1 MSRTKIVVTL
11 GPASSS
17 PEVIRA
23 MLQEGASVFRIN
35 TSHADEEEVRLL
47 TKRIRRAQRETG
59 KLAAILIDL
68 RGPKI
73 RLTSLPSTIEAHPGQ
88 TLKLR
93 FVAGDEPV
101 DSDLAISGE
110 ELAGD
115 LRVGDELVIGDGEAA
130 LRVSK
135 NLGGGA
141 FLTEVIRPGPIR
153 SHKGVAIHGRAW
165 SAAPLTDQDRAM
177 INLALELRAD
187 FVAMSFVRS
196 ADDLR
201 LCRKLLAHPDIP
213 VKLIAKV
220 EEPQA
225 VEHIEEIVAE
235 ADGVM
240 VARGDLGVKM
250 TLEEV
255 PLIQKRIIRLCNR
268 AARPVITA
276 TQMLESMVE
285 QEVPTRAEVSDVANA
300 ILDGSDAV
308 MLSGETSVGK
318 HPVEAVS
325 TMRRIA
331 EAVESHMSYTHRAL
345 RSLRELDPNYPIA
358 ETMCRAAVHSAHL
371 LEASCIVV
379 PTASGFSA
387 RMVSRMR
394 PTLPVFAPTFSPFT
408 ARQLCLS
415 FGITPILTD
424 LRIRAEED
432 LVPQLRQVLPEEML
446 RPGSRVVFVGALPY
460 GGRGKTNFVKVEE
473 ISPEKG

>member
-23 MLQEGASVFRIN
+23 MMEAGASVFRIN
-35 TSHADEEEVRLL
+35 TSHAGREEVRLL
-47 TKRIRRAQRETG
+47 VKRIRMAERETG
-59 KLAAILIDL
+59 RLAAILIDL
-68 RGPKI
+68 QGPKI
-73 RLTSLPSTIEAHPGQ
+73 RLTSLPAPLEALPGKS
-88 TLKLR
+88 LKLR

-101 DSDLAISGE
+101 DADLAIRGE
-110 ELAGD
+110 ELSGD
-115 LRVGDELVIGDGEAA
+115 LRVGDLLVIGDGEVA

-135 NLGGGA
+135 NLGGNA
-141 FLTEVIRPGPIR
+141 FLTEVVRPGTIR
-153 SHKGVAIHGRAW
+153 SHKGVSIHGRGW
-165 SAAPLTDQDRAM
+165 STAPLTDQDREM
-177 INLALELRAD
+177 IQLARALE
-187 FVAMSFVRS
+187 VCYIAMSFVRT
-196 ADDLR
+196 AEDLR
-201 LCRKLLAHPDIP
+201 LCRSLMGGDESPIR
-213 VKLIAKV
+213 LIAKV

-225 VEHIEEIVAE
+225 VENIEEIVAE

-250 TLEEV
+250 NLEEV

-268 AARPVITA
+268 AAKPVITA

-318 HPVEAVS
+318 HPVEAVK

-331 EAVESHMSYTHRAL
+331 EAVESHMTYTHRAL
-345 RSLRELDPNYPIA
+345 RSPRELDPNYPIA
-358 ETMCRAAVHSAHL
+358 ETMCRAAVDSAHL
-371 LEASCIVV
+371 LEAACIVV

-432 LVPQLRQVLPEEML
+432 LVPQLRQVLPEGVL

-473 ISPEKG
+473 ISPQKG